1 MRNATTDS
9 PWPISN
15 NPRAKY
21 NAGGREDCNLRLPL
35 WQLVRAS
42 TAAPTY
48 FPPES
53 IAIGRHR
60 FTFVDG
66 GVTMYNNPAFQ
77 LFLMAT
83 LTPYEVCWGVGERE
97 MLMVSVGTGTSPD
110 ANADLAPGQMNLL
123 YNAASIPSALMFAAS
138 SEQDFLCRVFGR
150 ALCGDELDR
159 EIGDLLAPAQPL
171 PDGRLPGP
179 LQTKLFT
186 YVRYNAELTS
196 DGLAA
201 LGVSEINPAHVQE
214 MDSTDHVAELRR
226 VGEALADV
234 RVKPAHFSDFV
245 EPRPTPIVGG

>member
-1 MRNATTDS
+1 
-9 PWPISN
+9 
-15 NPRAKY
+15 
-21 NAGGREDCNLRLPL
+21 
-35 WQLVRAS
+35 
-42 TAAPTY
+42 
-48 FPPES
+48 
-53 IAIGRHR
+53 
-60 FTFVDG
+60 
-66 GVTMYNNPAFQ
+66 
-77 LFLMAT
+77 
-83 LTPYEVCWGVGERE
+83 
-97 MLMVSVGTGTSPD
+97 
-110 ANADLAPGQMNLL
+110 MNLL
-123 YNAASIPSALMFAAS
+123 YNATSIPSALMFAAS
-138 SEQDFLCRVFGR
+138 NEQDFLCRVFGR